1 MFSKTEDKGD
11 VTEDLQRQ
19 EQEERDT
26 GSLAEKGRA
35 ERQCQR
41 LVVLCVRKGHVAHF
55 LLRTE
60 IVSDGGS

>member
-1 MFSKTEDKGD
+1 M
-11 VTEDLQRQ
+11 TEDLQRQ

-26 GSLAEKGRA
+26 GSLEEKGRE
-35 ERQCQR
+35 ERECQR
-41 LVVLCVRKGHVAHF
+41 LAVLCVQKGHVAQF